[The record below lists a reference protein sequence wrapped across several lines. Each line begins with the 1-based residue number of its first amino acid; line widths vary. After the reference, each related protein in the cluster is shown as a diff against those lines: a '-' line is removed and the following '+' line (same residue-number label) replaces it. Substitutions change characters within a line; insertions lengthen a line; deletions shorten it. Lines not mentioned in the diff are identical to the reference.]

1 MLLLIEFVNY
11 ELGLSLHKILAAL
24 GGQLFLNIRIDSS
37 SLGLTRMDYWRPDRL
52 LMTRLSLLKD
62 DLLVLSHHRDLV
74 LVFDERAG
82 GKRALYQLRCRPLLL
97 LCEFAFPL
105 GRYGGLLLDHVGTG

>member
-52 LMTRLSLLKD
+52 LMTRL
-62 DLLVLSHHRDLV
+62 
-74 LVFDERAG
+74 
-82 GKRALYQLRCRPLLL
+82 
-97 LCEFAFPL
+97 
-105 GRYGGLLLDHVGTG
+105 